1 MRSKLKIKKDEDNVD
16 KKLVKYISV
25 KVFLEVL

>member
-16 KKLVKYISV
+16 KKLVKYVSV
-25 KVFLEVL
+25 EVFQEVR